1 MNFIKFLKS
10 LVVLSIL
17 NFSRSINVGQNKIVK
32 SNVNTYRNNYL
43 RLLFSTN
50 KIKIVKKINN
60 AMNTIIFT
68 LNYQYNL
75 LSEDDKAIIEF
86 IISTIM

>member
-32 SNVNTYRNNYL
+32 ANVNTYRNNYL

-60 AMNTIIFT
+60 AINNIIFT